1 MRFNVILETLLFML
15 YGNNNSKHELKSTF
29 LNNIDGVFLLSKNKY
44 LNGNSDMNKLNK
56 LAYNYVL
63 VLRNFNRKD
72 AFEFIINYLNLNI
85 LKVVNFKSKQYYI

>member
-1 MRFNVILETLLFML
+1 MRFNVILETLLFMI
-15 YGNNNSKHELKSTF
+15 YGNNSSKHEFKSTF

-44 LNGNSDMNKLNK
+44 LNENSDMNKLNK

-63 VLRNFNRKD
+63 VLKNFNRKD